1 MSIIIIFICSIWIFF
16 SIFKQIKPKYFTRN
30 NDPFALIPIWTLF
43 SPKPIK
49 NNYLL
54 GYRDLLEDGSITE
67 ITIVNDFVPK
77 WYFTFWLGQRRDV
90 KFILGIKKQ
99 LDKYKNHQHLF
110 VFSNSFL
117 LIKNYISQ
125 DLVAESHL
133 IKKRQVIYFKRG
145 GWQLSKKDEVLF
157 VTNVK

>member
-43 SPKPIK
+43 SPKPMK

-54 GYRDLLEDGSITE
+54 GYRDLLEDGNATE
-67 ITIVNDFVPK
+67 MTIINDFIPK
-77 WYFTFWLGQRRDV
+77 WYYTLWIGQRRDV

-99 LDKYKNHQHLF
+99 LNKYKDHQTLF
-110 VFSNSFL
+110 VYSNSFL
-117 LIKNYISQ
+117 LIKNYVSNYYSKDSCFIQ
-125 DLVAESHL
+125 
-133 IKKRQVIYFKRG
+133 KRQIVYFEKG
-145 GWQLSKKDEVLF
+145 GWYLNIQNKIIF
-157 VTNVK
+157 YTNI